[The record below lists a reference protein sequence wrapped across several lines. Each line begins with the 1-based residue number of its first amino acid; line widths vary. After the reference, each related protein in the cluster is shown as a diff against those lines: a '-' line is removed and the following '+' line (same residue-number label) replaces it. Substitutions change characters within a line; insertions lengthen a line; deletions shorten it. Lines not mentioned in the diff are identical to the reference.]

1 MIGSARITISG
12 LAMRRFA
19 TTVAA
24 RTRRLPRRASD
35 LRAILYRRKRV
46 GRRSHWRSASFSGG
60 ERRPDLL

>member
-1 MIGSARITISG
+1 
-12 LAMRRFA
+12 MRRFA